1 MARMT
6 IVGLSDYQKL
16 INTLETSVEPICKMA
31 VFEGAKI
38 VADEMVEQIKKM
50 EPPNNFSEKKE
61 IKKKQ
66 EIKFEKQ
73 KQGLIEGLGISAM
86 QKSEGVIN
94 TKIGFAGY
102 NDVSTPKYPSGQPN
116 LLIARSFESGT
127 SFSPKYKF
135 VEKARRKSKKAAEG
149 KMAMFI
155 DEKLRAAENM
165 KKQMKDEVY

>member
-6 IVGLSDYQKL
+6 IVGLADYQKL
-16 INTLETSVEPICKMA
+16 INTLEISVEPICKMA

-38 VADEMVEQIKKM
+38 VADEMIEQINELK
-50 EPPNNFSEKKE
+50 PPATYSRKEKN
-61 IKKKQ
+61 
-66 EIKFEKQ
+66 KFEKQ
-73 KQGLIEGLGISAM
+73 KQGLIEGLGISTM

-102 NDVSTPKYPSGQPN
+102 NDVSTPKHPSGQPN

-135 VEKARRKSKKAAEG
+135 VEKARRKSKKAAER